1 MRCQRFLT
9 SRLLIVWGPLHAVG
23 GSWYPNTQRESYPYQ
38 HPPSLVAAAVA
49 VLAPLSLLL
58 MTLHWFLTTLLL
70 LLLPFLILAWAGSW
84 SPLRW
89 TLLCCHPWKPLWS
102 ILGLRD
108 LQCRL
113 LCPAC
118 CLLHCFHG
126 VYWAN
131 WIPQYQNQKMLS
143 SINRLRQLIAR
154 DMAKQSQLKNQLTKS
169 HESSLPT
176 IGRDMVYTLCMII
189 IGGEHWKCCK
199 TPKNEECRASTV
211 KVFG

>member
-1 MRCQRFLT
+1 MQYQRFLT
-9 SRLLIVWGPLHAVG
+9 SRLLIVWGNLHAVG
-23 GSWYPNTQRESYPYQ
+23 GSWYPNTQRESYPSTPLT
-38 HPPSLVAAAVA
+38 PPTPATPPLAAAAAAV
-49 VLAPLSLLL
+49 LASLSLS
-58 MTLHWFLTTLLL
+58 
-70 LLLPFLILAWAGSW
+70 FLILAWAGSW

-89 TLLCCHPWKPLWS
+89 TLLCCHLWKPLWS